1 MWCFTKLKFKKK
13 NTKKNKTRLVENID
27 RKRFNNFFFWVKQK
41 ETQKKRKK
49 NIYDR
54 AWCWNMFKQ
63 EKSCQKWNDNT
74 MPNIDDRANMQL
86 ASYIAPRSRSCIHAT
101 QFNGCKWCFSKQQTS
116 RFFDRELSFSRS
128 CFPSLQKKHNFSY
141 AALLIRNF
149 ELVYPLII
157 LTNSFIFLKSFEK
170 WVTMFQNHSSSFLN
184 FEISRKRCT
193 KNSL

>member
-1 MWCFTKLKFKKK
+1 MWVFLGIQKFHHLLVVEQKEKLK
-13 NTKKNKTRLVENID
+13 
-27 RKRFNNFFFWVKQK
+27 RKEKI
-41 ETQKKRKK
+41 
-49 NIYDR
+49 IYDR

-128 CFPSLQKKHNFSY
+128 CFPSLQKNTTFPMPPSWS
-141 AALLIRNF
+141 
-149 ELVYPLII
+149 EI
-157 LTNSFIFLKSFEK
+157 LN
-170 WVTMFQNHSSSFLN
+170 
-184 FEISRKRCT
+184 
-193 KNSL
+193 

>member
-1 MWCFTKLKFKKK
+1 LTANVSTIFFLSQAKRNSKKK
-13 NTKKNKTRLVENID
+13 KKLS
-27 RKRFNNFFFWVKQK
+27 
-41 ETQKKRKK
+41 
-49 NIYDR
+49 IYR

-157 LTNSFIFLKSFEK
+157 LTNSFIFLKIFEK
-170 WVTMFQNHSSSFLN
+170 WVTIFQNHSSSFLN
-184 FEISRKRCT
+184 FENSWKRCT
-193 KNSL
+193 KKSL

>member
-1 MWCFTKLKFKKK
+1 
-13 NTKKNKTRLVENID
+13 
-27 RKRFNNFFFWVKQK
+27 
-41 ETQKKRKK
+41 
-49 NIYDR
+49 
-54 AWCWNMFKQ
+54 MFKQ

-128 CFPSLQKKHNFSY
+128 CFPSLQKKHNFSC

-149 ELVYPLII
+149 ELVYPPLTI
-157 LTNSFIFLKSFEK
+157 LTISSIFLKSFEK
-170 WVTMFQNHSSSFLN
+170 RVTIFQNVSSSFLN
-184 FEISRKRCT
+184 FENSQKLCT
-193 KNSL
+193 KKSL

>member
-1 MWCFTKLKFKKK
+1 MTPNVSTIFFFLKLKRKEKKK
-13 NTKKNKTRLVENID
+13 I
-27 RKRFNNFFFWVKQK
+27 
-41 ETQKKRKK
+41 
-49 NIYDR
+49 IYDR

-116 RFFDRELSFSRS
+116 RFFDREISFSRS

-170 WVTMFQNHSSSFLN
+170 MFQNHSSSFLD
-184 FEISRKRCT
+184 FENSRKRCT
-193 KNSL
+193 KKSL